1 MNNESKF
8 NLIVHGG
15 AWNIPKSEHKNHLQG
30 VEKAVILGYELLMS
44 GKSAVTTVVETVKQ
58 LEEDATFD
66 AGRGSFLNKN
76 GEVEM
81 DAIVMNGTDLS
92 VGAVAAIQNV
102 SYPVEVADLVRNETE
117 HVLLVGEGATQ
128 FAHQNGVEFCP
139 TENLLVGRELKRYK
153 ELRRKKRIKTKEF
166 FLPSKRGDTVGAVAR
181 DAEGTIAVATSTG
194 GTPNKIP
201 GRVGDSPIIGAGAYA
216 DSRIGG
222 VSSTGW
228 GESIMKVMLA
238 KIVIDNISSGMSL
251 QRASD
256 SAITVL
262 GQRVDGRGGVICI
275 DTQGQACYAYNT
287 PYMVRAIANQSGIV
301 HIGI

>member
-1 MNNESKF
+1 MKIKSKF

-30 VEKAVILGYELLMS
+30 VEKAVIVGYELLLS
-44 GKSAVTTVVETVKQ
+44 GKSAIKTVVETVKK

-81 DAIVMNGTDLS
+81 DAIAMNGNDLS

-102 SYPVEVADLVRNETE
+102 SYPVEVADLVRNKTE
-117 HVLLVGEGATQ
+117 HILLVGEGATQ
-128 FAHQNGVEFCP
+128 FALQHGVEFCP
-139 TENLLVGRELKRYK
+139 TENLLVGRELERYK
-153 ELRRKKRIKTKEF
+153 ELKRKKRIKTKEF
-166 FLPSKRGDTVGAVAR
+166 FISSKRGDTVGAVAM
-181 DAEGTIAVATSTG
+181 DVEGCIAVATSTG
-194 GTPNKIP
+194 GTPNKMP

-238 KIVIDNISSGMSL
+238 KTVIDNITKGMSL

-256 SAITVL
+256 AAIEVL
-262 GQRVDGRGGVICI
+262 RQRVDGRGGVICI
-275 DTQGQACYAYNT
+275 DTKGLACYAYNT